1 MSARP
6 DAGRLGL
13 HQRRRDAVGLAG
25 MLGGFLFDGPG
36 LPASGGL
43 EIIGVGVRSGPEAAK
58 GVFAVLMVVPVV
70 TAGKVCADLP
80 ALPFFVAVHSLD
92 RCHNGVGVR
101 VHQPASTDKGAPGA
115 GGFFVMALIA
125 GVVLDGPQVQHCA
138 GEWPVLPVENAGV
151 VLRLQILLRHFH
163 QDFGLVSEILFHV
176 CISLPAFACQMVFML
191 SGDSPMSARRI
202 APAAGLTPAAA
213 DAVGLA
219 GVWEV
224 RKSLA
229 ACGRCCAFNFAG
241 QLLTCPVAIR
251 SVFKVQLTSLLLDRS

>member
-1 MSARP
+1 
-6 DAGRLGL
+6 
-13 HQRRRDAVGLAG
+13 
-25 MLGGFLFDGPG
+25 
-36 LPASGGL
+36 
-43 EIIGVGVRSGPEAAK
+43 
-58 GVFAVLMVVPVV
+58 
-70 TAGKVCADLP
+70 
-80 ALPFFVAVHSLD
+80 
-92 RCHNGVGVR
+92 
-101 VHQPASTDKGAPGA
+101 
-115 GGFFVMALIA
+115 MALIA

-163 QDFGLVSEILFHV
+163 QDFGLVSELIFHGF
-176 CISLPAFACQMVFML
+176 ISLPAFACQMVFML

-202 APAAGLTPAAA
+202 APAAGLSPAAA

-251 SVFKVQLTSLLLDRS
+251 SVFKVPPRLALCCAVRDVCIIALCCAAVKRFFQVWRIAQQSAGRFGCLAQQSAGPMM